1 MIKTTKI
8 RVSSL
13 EVGLG
18 SFGGGE
24 LLEEARI
31 MKLEQNHSHFD
42 E

>member
-8 RVSSL
+8 RVSSFD
-13 EVGLG
+13 VGFGL
-18 SFGGGE
+18 FGGGE
-24 LLEEARI
+24 LLEKARI